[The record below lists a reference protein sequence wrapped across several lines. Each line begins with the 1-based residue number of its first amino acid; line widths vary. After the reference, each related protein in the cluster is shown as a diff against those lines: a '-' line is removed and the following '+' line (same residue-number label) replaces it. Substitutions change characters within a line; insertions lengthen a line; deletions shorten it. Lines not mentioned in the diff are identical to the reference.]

1 MLGGKSKRISNIEL
15 FEKIGLIAK
24 TITVTRKGMETEQMK
39 LFTMDLDEITDASLD
54 YEVTSYYE
62 YFSNHQMLCI
72 LFEEPCTAAPLND
85 NVFLGFKRLVFED
98 EMINGPI
105 RNVYNDITDKINN
118 HGVVESYVYRKDGT
132 QRINDTGVPMTA
144 LNFPKQ
150 AQSSVFVRGTG
161 TDSNSKPWVFKGRA
175 ADGTDTIHAYSQQ
188 IWIKGRYITDML
200 RKIDFI

>member
-1 MLGGKSKRISNIEL
+1 MLGGKSKKISNIEL

-54 YEVTSYYE
+54 YEDTSYYE

-85 NVFLGFKRLVFED
+85 NVFQGFKRLVFED

-105 RNVYNDITDKINN
+105 RNCLLYTSD
-118 HGVVESYVYRKDGT
+118 
-132 QRINDTGVPMTA
+132 
-144 LNFPKQ
+144 
-150 AQSSVFVRGTG
+150 
-161 TDSNSKPWVFKGRA
+161 A
-175 ADGTDTIHAYSQQ
+175 ADE
-188 IWIKGRYITDML
+188 
-200 RKIDFI
+200 